1 MSKNQ
6 LVYDVNDKPAFG
18 KNLVFAFQQ
27 VLAIMAATIAVPT
40 IIGLPTQIPA
50 AILGAGLGTIVYL
63 LFTKFKSPV
72 IISSSFAFLSSL
84 STALCFGYCGIILGG
99 ILAGLVYVVLAL
111 IIKFAGSK
119 WVSKLMPPVIIGPTV
134 ALIGLSL
141 AGSAMGDIVKA
152 SGLKEVAGEW
162 VAVTNG
168 SYNLV
173 ALLCG
178 LVTLIT
184 ICICSTQKRFK
195 MGRLIPFIIGIGA
208 GYAVASFFSIF
219 GYACNVEYLQIVNWK
234 PLVANFAALGDS
246 TASVGAK
253 FQSFLNYPDFALIEA
268 IKELVTG
275 NVSEAVK
282 IAVSAAT
289 DGKVTAST
297 LTWAGV
303 GEVALAF
310 IPVALVVFAEHIA
323 DHKNLGSIIGRDLV
337 EGEPGLCRT
346 LLGDGVGS
354 MAGTVFGIC
363 PNTTYGES
371 VGCVAITKNA
381 SVSTI
386 FLAAIMCIVLS
397 FISPLMALLRT
408 IPACVMGGVC
418 LTLYGFIAVSGLKM
432 FKDINLGDNKNLF
445 TVSTILIAG
454 IGGLSIKIPYKIL
467 SSDLIGQT
475 IKDGA
480 IVDVV
485 LSPAGTVDKTI
496 TITSIATA
504 LVLGIIV
511 HAIINAIEKKQ
522 GGDGNEEEVKEEPQ
536 SLITGAVAPNATF
549 EVGVDVVK
557 AAEEKAREEEVVEE
571 LREEEKAI
579 ENAESS
585 DKE

>member
-99 ILAGLVYVVLAL
+99 ILAGLVYVVLAI

-152 SGLKEVAGEW
+152 SGLKEVAGEL
-162 VAVTNG
+162 VSVTNG

-234 PLVANFAALGDS
+234 PIVENFAALGDS

-275 NVSEAVK
+275 NVSEAVNT
-282 IAVSAAT
+282 AT
-289 DGKVTAST
+289 KGVATT

-454 IGGLSIKIPYKIL
+454 IGGLSIKIPYAL
-467 SSDLIGQT
+467 AGD
-475 IKDGA
+475 
-480 IVDVV
+480 
-485 LSPAGTVDKTI
+485 GTVTKTI

-557 AAEEKAREEEVVEE
+557 AAEEKA
-571 LREEEKAI
+571 I
-579 ENAESS
+579 ETAESS

>member
-99 ILAGLVYVVLAL
+99 ILAGLVYVVLAI

-152 SGLKEVAGEW
+152 SGLKVVAGEL
-162 VAVTNG
+162 VSVTNG

-234 PLVANFAALGDS
+234 PIVENFAALGDAN
-246 TASVGAK
+246 ASVGAK

-275 NVSEAVK
+275 NVSEAVNT
-282 IAVSAAT
+282 AT
-289 DGKVTAST
+289 KGVATT

-454 IGGLSIKIPYKIL
+454 IGGLSIKIPYAL
-467 SSDLIGQT
+467 AGD
-475 IKDGA
+475 
-480 IVDVV
+480 
-485 LSPAGTVDKTI
+485 GTVTKTI

-579 ENAESS
+579 ETAESS